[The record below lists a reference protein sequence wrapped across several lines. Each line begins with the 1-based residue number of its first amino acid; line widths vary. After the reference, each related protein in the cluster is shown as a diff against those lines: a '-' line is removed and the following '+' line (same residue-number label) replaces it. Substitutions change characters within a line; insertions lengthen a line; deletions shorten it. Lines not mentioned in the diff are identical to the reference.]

1 MLERKKK
8 MFPSI
13 AKDIK
18 GVWFFSF
25 LLKAICFQTLGCLF
39 FYFFMSYYKILTK
52 YKKSKYVIFSK

>member
-1 MLERKKK
+1 
-8 MFPSI
+8 MFPSM

-18 GVWFFSF
+18 GVCFFIF
-25 LLKAICFQTLGCLF
+25 LLKTICFQTLGCLF